1 MKKILKKIEIKG
13 QSVWNKI
20 QDVMQDRAGE
30 DYVDVGVKNRMIL
43 GITCIVISLII
54 YFAITPLINVGL
66 SKKTTVVRVNREI
79 KAGEQ
84 LTKNMLTE
92 VEVGNY
98 NLPAN
103 VYHSIDEVNGMYV
116 TADMVVGDY
125 LFPAKLS
132 EDAGKEN
139 TYLYN
144 LNGEKQAISITID
157 KFARGLSGKLKSGD
171 VVSVIAPDYM
181 GSRETVI
188 PQELQY
194 VEVIAVTAK
203 SGYDANME
211 TGEDTEEKELPS
223 TVTLLVRP
231 EQAKILAQLEA
242 EGNIHLSL
250 VYRGTTENAAKFIA
264 AQDTIL
270 NELKAAEEA
279 ENEEGSTEEEAEQEN
294 SSPKEISEE
303 E

>member
-1 MKKILKKIEIKG
+1 MKLF
-13 QSVWNKI
+13 
-20 QDVMQDRAGE
+20 
-30 DYVDVGVKNRMIL
+30 KNRMIL

-54 YFAITPLINVGL
+54 CFAITPLINVGL

-103 VYHSIDEVNGMYV
+103 VYHSIDEVNGMYA

-203 SGYDANME
+203 TGYDANME